1 MSGHSKWST
10 IKHKKGA
17 ADAKRG
23 KIFTKVI
30 KEITVAA
37 RIGGGDI
44 DGNPRLRLAVQK
56 AKEVNMPQE
65 NVTRA
70 IKKGTGE
77 LEGVQYEEIS
87 YEGYGPGG
95 VAIFMEVMTD
105 NKNRTV
111 GELRAIL
118 GKNGGNMGEN
128 GCVAWIFEQK
138 GLITVKM
145 SEKGEEELLELAID
159 AGGDDMQTVDDYYE
173 ITTSVESFESVRKAI
188 EDAGIKTQSS
198 ELTRIPQNTVNVL
211 TEFSHL
217 IRKALSK
224 KIDMKF
230 LPKVSFI
237 GDKSF
242 DYAEKI
248 EKYRQ
253 LIGLK
258 HIMLLQQFPG
268 IDYQKILKSMTLFSE
283 NVIPRFGADGN

>member
-37 RIGGGDI
+37 RIGGGDV

-77 LEGVQYEEIS
+77 LEGIQYEETS

-111 GELRAIL
+111 GELRATL

-138 GLITVKM
+138 GIITVKT
-145 SEKGEEELLELAID
+145 SEKDEDELLELVINAS
-159 AGGDDMQTVDDYYE
+159 GDNMQTIDDYYE

-188 EDAGIKTQSS
+188 EDANINTQSA
-198 ELTRIPQNTVNVL
+198 ELTRIPQNTVNVEEKNCKSL
-211 TEFSHL
+211 L
-217 IRKALSK
+217 RLM
-224 KIDMKF
+224 DM
-230 LPKVSFI
+230 LEDHDDIQKVYSN
-237 GDKSF
+237 F
-242 DYAEKI
+242 DITDELMAII
-248 EKYRQ
+248 EQ
-253 LIGLK
+253 N
-258 HIMLLQQFPG
+258 
-268 IDYQKILKSMTLFSE
+268 S
-283 NVIPRFGADGN
+283 

>member
-23 KIFTKVI
+23 KTFTKVI

-37 RIGGGDI
+37 RIGGSDV

-77 LEGVQYEEIS
+77 LEGIQYEETS

-111 GELRAIL
+111 GELRATL

-138 GLITVKM
+138 GIITVKT
-145 SEKGEEELLELAID
+145 SEKDEDELLELVINAS
-159 AGGDDMQTVDDYYE
+159 GDNMQTIDDYYE

-188 EDAGIKTQSS
+188 EDANINTHSA
-198 ELTRIPQNTVNVL
+198 ELTRIPQNTVNVEEKNCKSL
-211 TEFSHL
+211 L
-217 IRKALSK
+217 RLM
-224 KIDMKF
+224 DM
-230 LPKVSFI
+230 LEDHDDIQKVYSN
-237 GDKSF
+237 F
-242 DYAEKI
+242 DITDELMAII
-248 EKYRQ
+248 EQ
-253 LIGLK
+253 N
-258 HIMLLQQFPG
+258 
-268 IDYQKILKSMTLFSE
+268 S
-283 NVIPRFGADGN
+283 